1 MPKETTMF
9 KSDDTIAAISTAP
22 GLGAISV
29 VRLTG
34 RGTEKILQEIF
45 STSTKLSEETTFSP
59 LPSRVATHGYIYD
72 PSSKDLID
80 EIVVTFYKGP
90 RSYTGEDLAELSC
103 HGSPVI
109 SRELLELLLRRGAR
123 LARRGEF
130 TERAFLNGRMDLTQ
144 AEAVLDVIQARTSR
158 QSRCAISALTGYL
171 GEQIKATR
179 ADLMTLLTRIV
190 AGIDFPEEI
199 GDAPEPEVERVV
211 SAALASLTALA
222 QTARS
227 GKFLREGVKLSI
239 VGRPNAGK
247 SSLLNQLLNFE
258 RAIVTD
264 IPGTTRDAIEETLD
278 INGIPVTLVDTAG
291 IRDTDDVVEKIGIQR
306 STRAIE
312 ESDLVLLVVD
322 LEQGWGAPEA
332 QIAQLIGNRPCIV
345 TGNKL
350 DLCTTAGAP
359 LEDNREIAACVA
371 NIMLSAATGQ
381 NMSDLTATIEQWVF
395 KDNALSTGPTLN
407 LRQSELCIRAAESLA
422 HVQETMTH
430 GLPQDC
436 LATDLKIAVDA
447 LSEMSGELVT
457 EQMISQVFATFCIGK

>member
-322 LEQGWGAPEA
+322 LEQGWGAPET

>member
-72 PSSKDLID
+72 PYSKDLID

-322 LEQGWGAPEA
+322 LEQGWGAPET

-371 NIMLSAATGQ
+371 IIMLSAATGQ